1 MNPARG
7 AREAARTPSGV
18 RAFASPRRGRRHP
31 TLALAAATLLL
42 SLSLAV
48 PAAAQQLRG
57 QVTDATTGQPV
68 ADAHVVLTGGAFD
81 DVTTLSNRSGHFG
94 LNAPA
99 PGVYE
104 LRVRRLGYAEAVI
117 ELILGRAEGVRVE
130 VRLSEAPIAISPISV
145 VARRAPTQ
153 RLEDFYSRA
162 DENRMARRGRIVTR
176 EELATQ
182 PPSHLRQLWA
192 TTPRLSTCPPRFF
205 VDGLLVEDARN
216 VDALATPEEVEGVEI
231 YWDIMHV
238 PLQYQVRGSTC
249 GVVLIW
255 RRPYGTGGNPPSRA
269 RLVGFAL
276 FGALILWAVQ

>member
-7 AREAARTPSGV
+7 SRDEARTPRGV
-18 RAFASPRRGRRHP
+18 RASASPRRTRRLP
-31 TLALAAATLLL
+31 WRSLGSATLLL
-42 SLSLAV
+42 PFFLAA

-68 ADAHVVLTGGAFD
+68 VDAHVVLSGIHFD
-81 DVTTLSNRSGHFG
+81 DVSTLSNRNGQFG

-104 LRVRRLGYAEAVI
+104 LHVRRLGYASAVI
-117 ELILGRAEGVRVE
+117 ELILGRAEDVRVE
-130 VRLSEAPIAISPISV
+130 VKLSESPIALEPITV
-145 VARRAPTQ
+145 VARRAATQ

-162 DENRMARRGRIVTR
+162 DDNRLARRGRVVTR

-192 TTPRLSTCPPRFF
+192 TTPRFSTCPPRYF
-205 VDGLLVEDARN
+205 VDGLLVEDGRN
-216 VDALATPEEVEGVEI
+216 VDLIATPEEVEGVEI

-269 RLVGFAL
+269 RLIGFAVV
-276 FGALILWAVQ
+276 GALILWAVQ

>member
-1 MNPARG
+1 MIPARG
-7 AREAARTPSGV
+7 AREEARTPLGV
-18 RAFASPRRGRRHP
+18 RAFASARRTRRISWQ
-31 TLALAAATLLL
+31 ALGTATLLL
-42 SLSLAV
+42 PLFLAV

-57 QVTDATTGQPV
+57 QVTDAITGQPV
-68 ADAHVVLTGGAFD
+68 ADAHVVLSGSHFD
-81 DVTTLSNRSGHFG
+81 DVTTLSNRSGNFG

-117 ELILGRAEGVRVE
+117 ELILRRAED
-130 VRLSEAPIAISPISV
+130 VRLEVKLSESPIDLAPIAV

-153 RLEDFYSRA
+153 RVEDFYSRA
-162 DENRMARRGRIVTR
+162 DDNRLARRGRIVTR

-192 TTPRLSTCPPRFF
+192 TTPRFSTCPPRYF

-216 VDALATPEEVEGVEI
+216 VDVVATPEEVEGVEI

-269 RLVGFAL
+269 RLVGFAVV
-276 FGALILWAVQ
+276 GALILWAVQ